1 MQYRY
6 FESLRLFQPIS
17 CLHFI
22 NCLIHL
28 KPLKMKKFY
37 FLASALLAVT
47 TLKAQTTVDFEDLTL
62 PSAESYYN
70 GSDEAGEFTSG
81 GVTFGNAYNTDW
93 GSWSGFSYSNI
104 TDNTT
109 AGFANQYSAIPGVGV
124 NSSEN
129 YAVYTNGDTLYLP
142 GTHADLISVQLSNTT
157 YAYFS
162 MKDGDQFA
170 KQFGSPNGADESP
183 DGTEGEDFFF
193 VRIYGHDGS
202 DALVD
207 SVDFY
212 LADYR
217 FADDTED
224 YIVDTWTNVDLST
237 LTGVS
242 YLTFDFHSSD
252 VGDWGINTPQYF
264 AMDDFIY
271 KNTTGVA
278 QQELTSFE
286 MYPNPANHQLNI
298 QGDAGTYVVFN
309 INGEKII
316 EFQHTDFT
324 IVDVSRLNSGIYFVK
339 NTDSSSVNTRKLII
353 Q

>member
-1 MQYRY
+1 
-6 FESLRLFQPIS
+6 
-17 CLHFI
+17 
-22 NCLIHL
+22 
-28 KPLKMKKFY
+28 MKKFY

-170 KQFGSPNGADESP
+170 KQFGSPNGADGSP

-271 KNTTGVA
+271 KNTTSVA
-278 QQELTSFE
+278 QEEITTFA
-286 MYPNPANHQLNI
+286 MYPNPTQQTLNI
-298 QGDAGTYVVFN
+298 KGDTGSYAICNV
-309 INGEKII
+309 NGEIVM
-316 EFQHTDFT
+316 DFEVNELT
-324 IVDVSRLNSGIYFVK
+324 SIDVSGLGIGIYFVK
-339 NTDSSSVNTRKLII
+339 NISEPTSAPKKLII